1 MADPTIQIVISAK
14 DQFSATANR
23 VVGSLNRIQGAAGQV
38 GRGVGQLGAG
48 LARVGAVAAT
58 VAAGGLIAAAKAAID
73 FEDAFAGVRKT
84 ADLTEDSGR
93 AFMT

>member
-1 MADPTIQIVISAK
+1 MADPTISIVISAK

-48 LARVGAVAAT
+48 LARVGAVAARSNQRPLQPMHT
-58 VAAGGLIAAAKAAID
+58 AG
-73 FEDAFAGVRKT
+73 R
-84 ADLTEDSGR
+84 R
-93 AFMT
+93 A